1 MTNTPSIEFG
11 YCPPAGDRGLETV
24 QPATFVADLQGV
36 LDVAAD
42 GFTSFWIPDHLQF
55 STKYRLEC
63 WSVLTWI
70 AARYPQ
76 TKVGTIVLANS
87 FRQPALLAKMA
98 ATVQTLSNGRLILGY
113 GAGWHAEEYEAY
125 GYPYPSPGVRVD
137 MMEEGIKVIQKLWT
151 EAPANFEGTYYR
163 LRDAYCEP
171 RPDPLPT
178 LMIGGGGEQRT
189 LRLVA
194 RYADWWNDVARPLP
208 VLERKLRVL
217 REHCV
222 AEGRDYDSIRKT
234 YMVRVYIDRS
244 HSRALEMAGDAFGG
258 EAAAIAGD
266 PVAVREQFEV
276 LAGMGIDLFQVL
288 LPGFP
293 QTDDMRLFI
302 DEVVSAFR

>member
-11 YCPPAGDRGLETV
+11 YCPPSGDRGLETV
-24 QPATFVADLQGV
+24 RPATFVDDLQGV

-76 TKVGTIVLANS
+76 TQVGTIVLANS

-125 GYPYPSPGVRVD
+125 GYPYPSPAVRVD

-151 EAPANFEGTYYR
+151 EAPANFEGTYYQ
-163 LRDAYCEP
+163 LREAYCEP
-171 RPDPLPT
+171 QPNPLPT

-208 VLERKLRVL
+208 ILERKLRVL

-244 HSRALEMAGDAFGG
+244 HKRALEMAGDAFGG
-258 EAAAIAGD
+258 ETAAIAGD

-276 LAGMGIDLFQVL
+276 LAGLGIDLFQVL

-293 QTDDMRLFI
+293 ETDDMRLFV